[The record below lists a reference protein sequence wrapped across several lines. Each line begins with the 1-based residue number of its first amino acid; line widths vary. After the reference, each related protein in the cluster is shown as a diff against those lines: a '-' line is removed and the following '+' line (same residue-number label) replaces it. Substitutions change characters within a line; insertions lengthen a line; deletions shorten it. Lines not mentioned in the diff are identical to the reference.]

1 MAATVKLLSSE
12 IALSSTANNISLAS
26 VVRCYNNTAAQ
37 VTMTRAFAN
46 TTTIG
51 TCTLASGAVEFYI
64 KSPTDTI
71 ACSGTIRAVSVASTN

>member
-1 MAATVKLLSSE
+1 MSNVVKLLTSE
-12 IALSSTANNISLAS
+12 IALSTANDVSKAS

-51 TCTLASGAVEFYI
+51 TCTLAAGATEFYL
-64 KSPTDTI
+64 KTPSDTL
-71 ACSGTIRAVSVASTN
+71 ACSGTIRSVSIAFSH